1 MSLTE
6 YRRKRDFGITSE
18 PPPVRKRSS
27 SKPIFVVQEH
37 HATRLHYDF
46 RLEVDGV
53 LKSWAVTKE
62 PSLDPSVK
70 RLAVEVE
77 DHPIAYAE
85 FSGDIPEGEYGAGH
99 VEIWDRGTYE
109 NFPDE
114 KSKPRSMQDGI
125 KSGRLEFRLHG
136 NRLKGAFALVHFKK
150 SGKRDNWLLIKMR
163 DEHARTSTSDRTADS
178 SKKEAVHRRSQ
189 RRRKGAPAVIRS
201 GRTPGTIEFTHTD
214 RIIFPESGVT
224 KGDVLEYYD
233 RIADH
238 LLPHLID
245 RPITLERIPS
255 GLTGPKAPHF
265 WQKNT
270 PEQYPAWI
278 PRVELR
284 STDGEIVHY
293 ALVNNRQTLLYLVNQ
308 GTITFHPW
316 MSRIGN
322 LDHPDYVLFD
332 LDPGE
337 RRFADAITVARHLHV
352 VLTRMKMES
361 YVKTSGKSGLHVL
374 VPWTEKGDD
383 AVARAWALE
392 IATAAADELSD
403 IATVERSRNKRGGRL
418 YIDTLQ
424 NVRGHHAVPPYVL
437 RATPHAAV
445 STPLRWQELTPDLTP
460 GKFTIRTIFRR
471 LGRMEHDPLEGFTG
485 SWA

>member
-1 MSLTE
+1 
-6 YRRKRDFGITSE
+6 
-18 PPPVRKRSS
+18 
-27 SKPIFVVQEH
+27 VQEH

-77 DHPIAYAE
+77 DHPIGYAG

-109 NFPDE
+109 NILEAKD
-114 KSKPRSMQDGI
+114 KPQSMQEGI
-125 KSGRLEFRLHG
+125 ASGHLEFRLHG
-136 NRLKGAFALVHFKK
+136 NRLKGAFALIHFKK
-150 SGKRDNWLLIKMR
+150 SGRRNNWLLIKMR
-163 DEHARTSTSDRTADS
+163 DNEASTSTRERVSES
-178 SKKEAVHRRSQ
+178 SKKEPPQRRSGGS
-189 RRRKGAPAVIRS
+189 RKGAPAVIRS
-201 GRTPGTIEFTHTD
+201 GRTPRTIEFTHTD
-214 RIIFPESGVT
+214 RIMFPESGIT
-224 KGDVLEYYD
+224 KGDVLDYYD
-233 RIADH
+233 RIADR

-245 RPITLERIPS
+245 RPMTLERIPA

-270 PEQYPAWI
+270 PEQYPEWI

-284 STDGEIVHY
+284 STEGETVRY
-293 ALVNNRQTLLYLVNQ
+293 VLVNNRQTLLYLVNQ

-316 MSRIGN
+316 MSRIKS

-332 LDPGE
+332 LDPGQ
-337 RRFADAITVARHLHV
+337 RDFADVITVARHLHE
-352 VLTRMKMES
+352 VLKRMKLKS

-374 VPWTEKGDD
+374 VPWREKGDD
-383 AVARAWALE
+383 EVARVWAME
-392 IATAAADELSD
+392 IAEATADELSD
-403 IATVERSRNKRGGRL
+403 IATVERSKNRRGGRL

-437 RATPHAAV
+437 RATPQASV
-445 STPLRWQELTPDLTP
+445 STPLRWQELTADLTP
-460 GKFTIRTIFRR
+460 GKFTIQTIFRR
-471 LGRMEHDPLEGFTG
+471 LGRMKNDPLQGLT
-485 SWA
+485 SQWT